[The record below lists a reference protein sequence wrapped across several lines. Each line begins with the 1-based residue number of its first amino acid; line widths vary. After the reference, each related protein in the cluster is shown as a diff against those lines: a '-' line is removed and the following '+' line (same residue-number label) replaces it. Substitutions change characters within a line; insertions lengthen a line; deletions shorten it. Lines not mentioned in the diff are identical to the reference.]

1 MKTGTDTKQSFLWD
15 RKMRIIKPQ
24 KKPGGKNMKM
34 RDFMY
39 SGCFDAQEGF
49 AGHEVKCDEDE
60 GEVGCT
66 KGLIWYFMMLQILV
80 LLSNLL

>member
-1 MKTGTDTKQSFLWD
+1 
-15 RKMRIIKPQ
+15 
-24 KKPGGKNMKM
+24 MKM